1 MNSGKNMRQRSW
13 LISAGIVV
21 AITLWLA
28 SGQFSAEGDD
38 VIVEDTANE
47 VRTAKNAVRV
57 RTQSAEEVMRMIVV
71 NGKTAPARIVR
82 LAAETDG
89 RIVHVGAD
97 RGASLERGDIIVRL
111 DERDRAARLSQAQAT
126 VKQREVEYEARER
139 LKSESYVSEA
149 QLQESL
155 ALLEMARA
163 ELTRAKL
170 DLEYMTV
177 RAPFAGA
184 LQARAVE
191 VGDFV
196 KRGDP
201 IATYVDNRTIIV
213 NADLSEFDARFVNV
227 GDTAEAK
234 LATGETVR
242 GRIRYVAPVAD
253 EGTRTFGVEL
263 EVDNKD
269 RALRA
274 GGTAELRIPAESV
287 LAHRVSPSLLTLD
300 DAGNVGVKIINDDGK
315 VEFIVADIA
324 LSTNEGVWLAG
335 LPETATIITVGQG
348 YVASG
353 TAAVAVPERPHGGIA
368 PGIDR
373 LVMLLAGENNIREV
387 MAFPKTQSGADLM
400 MDAPSPIADG
410 QLDELR
416 LRVVPDDD

>member
-1 MNSGKNMRQRSW
+1 MNSGNNVRQKSW

-38 VIVEDTANE
+38 AIVEDAATG
-47 VRTAKNAVRV
+47 VTTAKNAVRV

-71 NGKTAPARIVR
+71 NGNTAPARIVR

-149 QLQESL
+149 QLQESV

-170 DLEYMTV
+170 DLEYMTI

-213 NADLSEFDARFVNV
+213 NANLSEYDARFVNV
-227 GDTAEAK
+227 GDTAAAA

-263 EVDNKD
+263 EVDNKE

-300 DAGNVGVKIINDDGK
+300 DAGNVGVKIINDAGK

-353 TAAVAVPERPHGGIA
+353 TVAVAVPESDVETAVAIKG
-368 PGIDR
+368 
-373 LVMLLAGENNIREV
+373 AG
-387 MAFPKTQSGADLM
+387 DL
-400 MDAPSPIADG
+400 D
-410 QLDELR
+410 
-416 LRVVPDDD
+416 